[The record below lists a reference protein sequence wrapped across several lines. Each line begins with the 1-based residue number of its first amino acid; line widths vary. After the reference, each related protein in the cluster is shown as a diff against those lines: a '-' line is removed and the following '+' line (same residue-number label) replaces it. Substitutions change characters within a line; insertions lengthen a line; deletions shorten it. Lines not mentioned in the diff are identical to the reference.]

1 MTQKE
6 LREKIRIEERRK
18 CRMKIEELK
27 AKNRKLLH
35 ENINLRTYNVKFR
48 TKRVSTKSL
57 SQDWFIKLTRL
68 YGM

>member
-18 CRMKIEELK
+18 CRMGIEELK

-35 ENINLRTYNVKFR
+35 ENINLRTDNSTLR
-48 TKRVSTKSL
+48 MRHVSTKSS
-57 SQDWFIKLTRL
+57 SQDWFIKLTCL
-68 YGM
+68 YGR

>member
-6 LREKIRIEERRK
+6 LREKTRIEERRK
-18 CRMKIEELK
+18 CRMEIEELK

-35 ENINLRTYNVKFR
+35 ENINLRTDNAKFR
-48 TKRVSTKSL
+48 TKHVSTKSS

-68 YGM
+68 YDL

>member
-18 CRMKIEELK
+18 CRMEIEELK

-35 ENINLRTYNVKFR
+35 ENINLRTDNSKLR
-48 TKRVSTKSL
+48 TRHVSTKPS

-68 YGM
+68 YGL

>member
-18 CRMKIEELK
+18 CRMEIEELK

-35 ENINLRTYNVKFR
+35 ENINLRTDNSTLR
-48 TKRVSTKSL
+48 MRHVSTKSL

>member
-18 CRMKIEELK
+18 CRMEIEELK

-35 ENINLRTYNVKFR
+35 ENLRTDNAKFR
-48 TKRVSTKSL
+48 TKHVSTKSL

>member
-18 CRMKIEELK
+18 CRMEIEELK

-35 ENINLRTYNVKFR
+35 ENINLRTDNAKFR
-48 TKRVSTKSL
+48 TKHVSTKSS
-57 SQDWFIKLTRL
+57 SQDWFIKLMRL
-68 YGM
+68 YGL